1 MTTNDDMIAR
11 LSKER
16 QDKINKA
23 VEEEVKKYTQNE
35 SVITEKRDMPIK
47 KINEQLNKFIE
58 TEYSMEDLFGYLEP
72 ANSHS
77 NYILA
82 ENNEVYIS
90 LKDGKILVRNEL
102 LNDERMELTPE
113 VCKNKEALLKT
124 LKDAGLLH
132 KETVDILRW
141 SNIKQDSKFLGL
153 YGCIEKGNK
162 NINVTTQSGGRG
174 TTMTLIHD
182 ISDDPI
188 KNAINASGI
197 NISNYEVIRE
207 TSKGT
212 LVLAK
217 VRPYDNKKAFLFKD
231 GKLKTATTATLCAII
246 KEL

>member
-1 MTTNDDMIAR
+1 M
-11 LSKER
+11 S
-16 QDKINKA
+16 
-23 VEEEVKKYTQNE
+23 
-35 SVITEKRDMPIK
+35 IK
-47 KINEQLNKFIE
+47 KINEQLDKFIE
-58 TEYSMEDLFGYLEP
+58 AEYSMEDLFGYLESP
-72 ANSHS
+72 KSQS

-82 ENNEVYIS
+82 YNNEVYIS
-90 LKDGKILVRNEL
+90 LKDGKILATNEL
-102 LNDERMELTPE
+102 SNDERLELTPE

-132 KETVDILRW
+132 QETVDILRW
-141 SNIKQDSKFLGL
+141 SNIKQNSNFLGL

-188 KNAINASGI
+188 KNAINAAGI
-197 NISNYEVIRE
+197 NISSYETIRE

-217 VRPYDNKKAFLFKD
+217 VRPWDNKKAFLFKG
-231 GKLKTATTATLCAII
+231 GKLKTASIATLCAII

>member
-1 MTTNDDMIAR
+1 MT
-11 LSKER
+11 
-16 QDKINKA
+16 
-23 VEEEVKKYTQNE
+23 
-35 SVITEKRDMPIK
+35 IK
-47 KINEQLNKFIE
+47 KINEQLEKFVE
-58 TEYSMEDLFGYLEP
+58 AEYSMEDLFGYLESP
-72 ANSHS
+72 KSQS

-82 ENNEVYIS
+82 YNNEVYIS
-90 LKDGKILVRNEL
+90 LKDGKILATNEL
-102 LNDERMELTPE
+102 SNDERLELTPE

-132 KETVDILRW
+132 QETVDILRW
-141 SNIKQDSKFLGL
+141 SNIRQNSNFLGL

-188 KNAINASGI
+188 KNAINAAGI
-197 NISNYEVIRE
+197 NISSYETIRE

-217 VRPYDNKKAFLFKD
+217 VRPWDNKKAFLFKD
-231 GKLKTATTATLCAII
+231 GKLKTASIATLCAII

>member
-1 MTTNDDMIAR
+1 M
-11 LSKER
+11 S
-16 QDKINKA
+16 
-23 VEEEVKKYTQNE
+23 
-35 SVITEKRDMPIK
+35 IK
-47 KINEQLNKFIE
+47 KINEQLDKFIE
-58 TEYSMEDLFGYLEP
+58 AEYSMEDLFGYLESP
-72 ANSHS
+72 KSQS

-82 ENNEVYIS
+82 YNNEVYIS
-90 LKDGKILVRNEL
+90 LKDGKILATNEL
-102 LNDERMELTPE
+102 SNDERLELTPE

-132 KETVDILRW
+132 QETVDILRW
-141 SNIKQDSKFLGL
+141 SNIKQNSNFLGL

-188 KNAINASGI
+188 KNAINAAGI
-197 NISNYEVIRE
+197 NISSYETIRE

-217 VRPYDNKKAFLFKD
+217 VRPWDNKKAFLFKD
-231 GKLKTATTATLCAII
+231 GKLKTASIATLCAII